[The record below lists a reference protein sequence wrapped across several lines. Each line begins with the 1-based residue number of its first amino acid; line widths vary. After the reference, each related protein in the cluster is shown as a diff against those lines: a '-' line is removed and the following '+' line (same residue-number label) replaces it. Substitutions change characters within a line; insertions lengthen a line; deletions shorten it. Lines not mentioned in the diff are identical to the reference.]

1 MSADYKQAKAYALGR
16 LAGELSPH
24 LTYHSLRHT
33 RDDVLPAA
41 LRLARASGVNGDS
54 LVCLATAA
62 LFHDIGFLIA
72 YDDHET
78 HGIALARAALP
89 AFGYSSAQLD
99 VIAELIA
106 ATRMPQQPAS
116 PLAEL
121 LCDADLDVLGRDDF
135 WEVNRLLLAETEHQ
149 RGRIIGEA
157 EWLATQLRFLQE
169 HVYFSGA
176 ARVLRDPGKVQNV
189 SLMRQALHGLNGSGV
204 YRHGVHNG

>member
-1 MSADYKQAKAYALGR
+1 MSADYEQAQAYALSR

-41 LRLARASGVNGDS
+41 VRLAQATGVNGDA
-54 LVCLATAA
+54 LLCLATAG
-62 LFHDIGFLIA
+62 LFHDIGFLVA

-78 HGIALARAALP
+78 HGIAVARAALP
-89 AFGYSSAQLD
+89 EFGYSPAQLD

-106 ATRMPQQPAS
+106 ATRMPQRPTS

-135 WEVNRLLLAETEHQ
+135 WEINRHLLAETQHYRQVQIAEV
-149 RGRIIGEA
+149 
-157 EWLATQLRFLQE
+157 EWLRGQAHFLEAHHFFTASAQQ
-169 HVYFSGA
+169 
-176 ARVLRDPGKVQNV
+176 LRDPGKAHNLAKLRHTLSQ
-189 SLMRQALHGLNGSGV
+189 LNGVG
-204 YRHGVHNG
+204 H